1 MLRIIEIASAE
12 ERDRA
17 HRIIG
22 QKFDKAFEDW
32 MKRVTVEPAD
42 KLLSKYQSVHA
53 AAESWDFKACRW
65 MEEANQE
72 ETRADITSMQAIL
85 ARSTTVNI
93 RSTESLHRE
102 MTWATQDVKQAL
114 EKQIDALKV
123 GFERA
128 TEIANLNALIFLCEL
143 LAKPRGK
150 DFFKTLDGVTCFIK
164 NQNVEVRMTS
174 LPEQVQKHYAEA
186 INQRAQ
192 AWLATKNITDWQSP
206 DPEEEAE
213 AASSSTRT
221 SHWKQ

>member
-1 MLRIIEIASAE
+1 
-12 ERDRA
+12 
-17 HRIIG
+17 
-22 QKFDKAFEDW
+22 

-53 AAESWDFKACRW
+53 AAESWDFKACFW

-164 NQNVEVRMTS
+164 NVEVKMTS
-174 LPEQVQKHYAEA
+174 LPKQVQKHYAEA
-186 INQRAQ
+186 INQRAK
-192 AWLATKNITDWQSP
+192 AWLATKNITDEPVQWP

-213 AASSSTRT
+213 AASSSTTRSVT
-221 SHWKQ
+221 RVVLKKRKTAASSSTQ

>member
-53 AAESWDFKACRW
+53 AAGSWDFKACPW

-85 ARSTTVNI
+85 AR
-93 RSTESLHRE
+93 
-102 MTWATQDVKQAL
+102 A
-114 EKQIDALKV
+114 
-123 GFERA
+123 
-128 TEIANLNALIFLCEL
+128 
-143 LAKPRGK
+143 PR
-150 DFFKTLDGVTCFIK
+150 
-164 NQNVEVRMTS
+164 
-174 LPEQVQKHYAEA
+174 
-186 INQRAQ
+186 
-192 AWLATKNITDWQSP
+192 
-206 DPEEEAE
+206 
-213 AASSSTRT
+213 
-221 SHWKQ
+221 